1 MGDERPDPVQCGAG
15 DEGEGNRVSV
25 KEEKMRTCE
34 NCINH
39 NVSKQRECNTMNEAP
54 ADLFCWADKKMQLE
68 REHACLAYSIKMGA
82 TDAVVKCIA
91 RINSLKRRA
100 DRE

>member
-1 MGDERPDPVQCGAG
+1 
-15 DEGEGNRVSV
+15 
-25 KEEKMRTCE
+25 MRTCD

-39 NVSKQRECNTMNEAP
+39 NVSNQRECNTMNSTP

-68 REHACLAYSIKMGA
+68 REHACLAYSIKMA
-82 TDAVVKCIA
+82 RVDSIRKCIS
-91 RINSLKRRA
+91 RINSLKRRS

>member
-1 MGDERPDPVQCGAG
+1 M
-15 DEGEGNRVSV
+15 
-25 KEEKMRTCE
+25 KTCD

-39 NVSKQRECNTMNEAP
+39 NVSNQRECNTMNSTP

-82 TDAVVKCIA
+82 TDAVDKCIA